1 MSQKKINKRILITG
15 ASGYIGSCLNNFFNK
30 DSLIYCL
37 DKKHPNTWTKINK
50 KKFYICDLLNK
61 KKLTKVIKN
70 IMPDVVIHF
79 AATSTVN
86 EKIPY
91 SKYYQNNVVA
101 TKNLIEVMN
110 ELKIKK
116 IIYSSTAAVYDRKV
130 RRIIEKDKLNPISKY
145 GKSKLKAE
153 EIIKRNKKIKH
164 IILRFFN
171 VSSSI
176 PKPLIGEYHNPETH
190 LIPIAVSNAIQ
201 NRAIN
206 LFGNDYETKDGTCIR
221 DYIHIKDIC
230 LAIKKSIMYLEK
242 KTLKSLILNIG
253 NGKGIS
259 NKEIVFSLKK
269 ILKKTINIRFL
280 KRRKGD
286 QAFLVCDIKKAKKF
300 IKWIPVNS
308 TTSKILKD
316 EINWTKFLEKRF
328 IKRKIMHVQK

>member
-1 MSQKKINKRILITG
+1 MNLKNRRILITG
-15 ASGYIGSCLNNFFNK
+15 ASGYIGSCLNNFIYKN
-30 DSLIYCL
+30 SQVYCL
-37 DKKHPNTWTKINK
+37 DKKPLNIWTIINK
-50 KKFYICDLLNK
+50 KKFYICNLLNK
-61 KKLTKVIKN
+61 KKLKKIIKN

-86 EKIPY
+86 EKISY
-91 SKYYQNNVVA
+91 NKYYQNNVKA

-116 IIYSSTAAVYDRKV
+116 IIYSSTAAVYDKKR

-153 EIIKRNKKIKH
+153 EIIKKNKKIKH

-176 PKPLIGEYHNPETH
+176 SKPIIGEYHNPETH
-190 LIPIAVSNAIQ
+190 LIPIAVSTATENKT
-201 NRAIN
+201 IN
-206 LFGNDYETKDGTCIR
+206 LFGNDYPTKDGTCIR

-230 LAIKKSIMYLEK
+230 LAIQKSIVYLK
-242 KTLKSLILNIG
+242 NTNSKSLILNIG

-259 NKEIVFSLKK
+259 NKEIISSLQK
-269 ILKKTINIRFL
+269 ILKKRINVKFL

-300 IKWIPVNS
+300 IKWNPRSS
-308 TTSKILKD
+308 TTTKILKD
-316 EINWTKFLEKRF
+316 EINWTKFLVKKF
-328 IKRKIMHVQK
+328 FKRKIMHVQK

>member
-1 MSQKKINKRILITG
+1 MNLKNKRILITG
-15 ASGYIGSCLNNFFNK
+15 ASGYIGSCLNNFIYKN
-30 DSLIYCL
+30 SQVYCL
-37 DKKHPNTWTKINK
+37 DKKPLNIWTIINK
-50 KKFYICDLLNK
+50 KKFYICNLLNK
-61 KKLTKVIKN
+61 KKLKKIIKN

-86 EKIPY
+86 EKISY
-91 SKYYQNNVVA
+91 NKYYQNNVKA

-116 IIYSSTAAVYDRKV
+116 IIYSSTAAVYDKKR

-153 EIIKRNKKIKH
+153 EIIKKNKKIKH

-176 PKPLIGEYHNPETH
+176 SKPIIGEYHNPETH
-190 LIPIAVSNAIQ
+190 LIPIAVSSATENKT
-201 NRAIN
+201 IN
-206 LFGNDYETKDGTCIR
+206 LFGNDYPTKDGTCIR

-230 LAIKKSIMYLEK
+230 LAIQKSIVYLK
-242 KTLKSLILNIG
+242 NTNSKSLILNIG

-259 NKEIVFSLKK
+259 NKEIISSLQK
-269 ILKKTINIRFL
+269 ILKKRINVKFL

-300 IKWIPVNS
+300 IKWNPRSS
-308 TTSKILKD
+308 TTTKILKD
-316 EINWTKFLEKRF
+316 EINWTKFLVKKF
-328 IKRKIMHVQK
+328 FKRKIMHVQK

>member
-1 MSQKKINKRILITG
+1 MNLKNRRILITG
-15 ASGYIGSCLNNFFNK
+15 ASGYIGSCLNNFIYKN
-30 DSLIYCL
+30 SQVYCL
-37 DKKHPNTWTKINK
+37 DKKPLNIWTIINK
-50 KKFYICDLLNK
+50 KKFYICNLLNK
-61 KKLTKVIKN
+61 KKLKKIIKN

-86 EKIPY
+86 EKISY
-91 SKYYQNNVVA
+91 NKYYQNNVKA

-116 IIYSSTAAVYDRKV
+116 IIYSSTAAVYDKKR

-153 EIIKRNKKIKH
+153 EIIKKNKKIKH

-176 PKPLIGEYHNPETH
+176 SKPIIGEYHNPETH
-190 LIPIAVSNAIQ
+190 LIPIAVSTATENKT
-201 NRAIN
+201 IN
-206 LFGNDYETKDGTCIR
+206 LFGNDYPTKDGTCIR

-230 LAIKKSIMYLEK
+230 LAIQKSIVYLK
-242 KTLKSLILNIG
+242 NTNSKSLILNIG

-259 NKEIVFSLKK
+259 NKEIISSLQK
-269 ILKKTINIRFL
+269 ILKKRINVKFL

-286 QAFLVCDIKKAKKF
+286 QAFLVCDIKKAKRL
-300 IKWIPVNS
+300 IKWNPRNS
-308 TTSKILKD
+308 TTTKILKG
-316 EINWTKFLEKRF
+316 EINWTKFLVKRF
-328 IKRKIMHVQK
+328 FKRKIMHVQK